1 MAETGP
7 SDQTRLRMRE
17 RPALD
22 QRLWGRTPLRESTP
36 VVSGCVGALC
46 FSTYFL
52 CFSHIFPVPL
62 ATCLDATGEFLIN
75 SVFCETDMLESAEQ
89 RFVVSF
95 LKSALWDPTRVPG
108 AERWRQNTL
117 LRTGSGT
124 EPWSEL
130 GARAGPA
137 PISPWGMLGSPLL
150 LAVRLLGWWW
160 GTLSGSRRDVFLG
173 PVGLRV
179 LRS

>member
-1 MAETGP
+1 MAEAG
-7 SDQTRLRMRE
+7 SSGQTRLRMRGW
-17 RPALD
+17 PALD

-46 FSTYFL
+46 FST
-52 CFSHIFPVPL
+52 CFPVPL

-75 SVFCETDMLESAEQ
+75 SVFCETDMLDSAEQ
-89 RFVVSF
+89 CLAVSL
-95 LKSALWDPTRVPG
+95 LKCALWDPTRVPG

-150 LAVRLLGWWW
+150 LTVRLLGWWW
-160 GTLSGSRRDVFLG
+160 GTLSGSRRDVFPG